1 MKAVKKKT
9 TTVVKNRIVTP
20 ATNTYK
26 GYGDYVTSQYNK
38 NTSRGRTNLA

>member
-20 ATNTYK
+20 ATNNYK
-26 GYGDYVTSQYNK
+26 GYSDYVTSQYNK
-38 NTSRGRTNLA
+38 NTNRKRTAIA